1 MRASRA
7 SQKVVELHRGAD
19 TRERI
24 LQVGQSLFAE
34 RGYRGT
40 SLRDISARIGIK
52 APSLLH
58 HFRSKEQIY
67 LAVLDLAFARME
79 DSLSAVLMQRE
90 SFQERMRMVV
100 EGGIDFLAA
109 KPDYARIIWNEF
121 IDEKG
126 IGRQIMKRRIPPLF
140 AMGQTFIFH
149 GQREGA
155 FRTEVDPWHFL
166 QSLISVTVGYFTTA
180 AMCRRL
186 WNLNLLE
193 LKTIESRKK
202 EVMDLVAQTL
212 FRDQRARG

>member
-1 MRASRA
+1 MPRTS
-7 SQKVVELHRGAD
+7 SKVVEIHRGGD

-24 LQVGQSLFAE
+24 VQVAQSLFAE

-79 DSLSAVLMQRE
+79 DSLSAGLMQRE

-100 EGGIDFLAA
+100 EGDIDFPAA
-109 KPDYARIIWNEF
+109 KPHYARIIWNEF

-126 IGRQIMKRRIPPLF
+126 I
-140 AMGQTFIFH
+140 
-149 GQREGA
+149 
-155 FRTEVDPWHFL
+155 
-166 QSLISVTVGYFTTA
+166 
-180 AMCRRL
+180 
-186 WNLNLLE
+186 
-193 LKTIESRKK
+193 
-202 EVMDLVAQTL
+202 
-212 FRDQRARG
+212 